1 MQTAILTGITAYIS
15 TSIDYLIIL
24 MVIFGSVNRKERWL
38 VYWGDLLG
46 TSVLVAASL
55 VMAFI
60 LGFVPQEWLLG
71 LLGII
76 PVLMGLRLLISG
88 ESDDDEVVE
97 SQMKKRRNI
106 IMNVAII
113 TIATCGADNI
123 GIYVPIFAQS
133 TVQTLTVILITFF
146 FMLSLFCYVGYLLIK
161 IPKVAE
167 ILERYGMYITAIV
180 YIGLGLY
187 IMFESGT
194 VQHLVKMLG

>member
-55 VMAFI
+55 VLAFI
-60 LGFVPQEWLLG
+60 LGFVPQEWVLG

-88 ESDDDEVVE
+88 ESDDDDVVE

-133 TVQTLTVILITFF
+133 TAQTLTVILITFF

-194 VQHLVKMLG
+194 IQHIVKMLG

>member
-1 MQTAILTGITAYIS
+1 MQTAILTGITVYIS

-24 MVIFGSVNRKERWL
+24 MVIFGSVNRKERRL

-113 TIATCGADNI
+113 TIATCGTDNI

-133 TVQTLTVILITFF
+133 TVQTLAVILITFF